1 MAEHKLVNGVMVP
14 VETAPPKPP
23 KPAPKGERYT
33 EVRLR
38 QFYTNDENGMV
49 VMPTVVYY
57 IKDDAVDK
65 DMEVGSLATKL
76 AKDINEQL
84 PFPIRNQT
92 PEEIAEELAKEI
104 AVGSIVASQGKA
116 ALAVFA
122 KNLPDEPAKKDE
134 KPAAANDNEPKS

>member
-1 MAEHKLVNGVMVP
+1 MAMKLVNGVMVP
-14 VETAPPKPP
+14 DTTPPKEP
-23 KPAPKGERYT
+23 KPAPVGKRFT
-33 EVRLR
+33 EIRLR

-57 IKDDAVDK
+57 FEEGAVDK
-65 DMEVGSLATKL
+65 DMEVGALAEKL

-84 PFPIRNQT
+84 PFAIRNLN

-122 KNLPDEPAKKDE
+122 KNIPDEQADKDKPAK
-134 KPAAANDNEPKS
+134 AANDNEPKS